1 MPKIFQLYRGQLR
14 VKDMNLGHTEDAIHQ
29 LVLNMLK
36 RKSSI
41 NLFLVTHPL
50 AKVGVA
56 S

>member
-29 LVLNMLK
+29 LILNIAQAQVK
-36 RKSSI
+36 HQFVPSDPS
-41 NLFLVTHPL
+41 L